1 LLEVEDWAEIR
12 RLHKAEGL
20 SIKEVSRLTGA
31 SRNTV
36 RAALRSDTPPAYARQ
51 GPGSC
56 VDAVEADIRKLLEEF
71 PRMPATVIAERTGWA
86 RGITVL
92 KERVAEL
99 RPAYL
104 PVDPCQ
110 RTEYRPGELA
120 QWDLWFPDVDIPVAA
135 DEARRFPVLAGVSG
149 HSRFLAARMV
159 PSREAHDVL
168 GGHLAC
174 LKALGA
180 VPRAGV
186 YDQEGCIGRWRGR
199 RAVFT
204 NEFNSFRGV
213 LGMGAVLCARAD
225 PEAKGLVERANLYME
240 TSFLPGRRFSSPED
254 FNAQLSAWLIKA
266 NQRVHEGTRARPSE
280 RIWEDRGA
288 MMPFPAVLPDTR
300 WRFSARLGRD
310 HYVRVGTNDYSVHP
324 GVIGRRIEVAAG
336 LEWVVVTCAGAEVA
350 RHRRSWATHRTFT
363 SVEHAR
369 ARRELRDQARQQP
382 ALEVEV
388 EQRDLADYDRATGV
402 A

>member
-1 LLEVEDWAEIR
+1 MLDVEDWAEIR

-20 SIKEVSRLTGA
+20 SIKEVSRLTGV

-51 GPGSC
+51 RPGSC

-71 PRMPATVIAERTGWA
+71 PRMPATVIAERIGWQ

-104 PVDPCQ
+104 PIDPCQ

-120 QWDLWFPDVDIPVAA
+120 QWDLWFPPVDIPVAHN
-135 DEARRFPVLAGVSG
+135 EAGRFPVVAGVSG
-149 HSRFLAARMV
+149 FSRALAARMV
-159 PSREAHDVL
+159 PSRQAHDVL

-174 LKALGA
+174 LKAFGA

-186 YDQEGCIGRWRGR
+186 YDQEGCIGAWRGR

-204 NEFNSFRGV
+204 NEFNAFRGV

-266 NQRVHEGTRARPSE
+266 NFRVHEGTRARPSE
-280 RIWEDRGA
+280 RLWEDRGA
-288 MMPFPAVLPDTR
+288 MLPLPAVLPDPR
-300 WRFSARLGRD
+300 WRCSLLLGRD

-324 GVIGRRIEVAAG
+324 RAIGRRIDVVVG

-363 SVEHAR
+363 LVDHAR
-369 ARRELRDQARQQP
+369 ARRELREAARPRP

-388 EQRDLADYDRATGV
+388 EERDLSAYDRATGV
-402 A
+402 L

>member
-1 LLEVEDWAEIR
+1 MEDWAEIR

-20 SIKEVSRLTGA
+20 SIKEVSRLTGV

-71 PRMPATVIAERTGWA
+71 PRMPATVIAERIDWP

-135 DEARRFPVLAGVSG
+135 GEARRFPVLAGVSG
-149 HSRFLAARMV
+149 YSRFLAARMV

-168 GGHLAC
+168 SGHLAC

-199 RAVFT
+199 RAVLT

-213 LGMGAVLCARAD
+213 LGMGAVLCARGD

-240 TSFLPGRRFSSPED
+240 TSFLPGRRFNSPED
-254 FNAQLSAWLIKA
+254 FNTQLSAWLIKA
-266 NQRVHEGTRARPSE
+266 NHRVHEGTRARPSE

-300 WRFSARLGRD
+300 WRFSTRLGRD

-324 GVIGRRIEVAAG
+324 GVIGRRIEVAVCS
-336 LEWVVVTCAGAEVA
+336 EWVVATCAGTEVA
-350 RHRRSWATHRTFT
+350 RHRRSWATHRTLT

-369 ARRELRDQARQQP
+369 ARRELREQARPRP

-388 EQRDLADYDRATGV
+388 EERDLSTYDRATGV